1 MHVVLRLHGVI
12 VGHADLGVNDL
23 ASGGCR
29 GPFRPGIGWDLIEP
43 VYSLRREDQ
52 MPDAATRFEQAR
64 NALRFELT
72 SDDGTPLAVDGLD
85 IRTEQRGESF
95 IPVELFV
102 RFTATPS

>member
-1 MHVVLRLHGVI
+1 
-12 VGHADLGVNDL
+12 
-23 ASGGCR
+23 
-29 GPFRPGIGWDLIEP
+29 
-43 VYSLRREDQ
+43 